1 LPGRRPVTLAGAAM
15 NPADLDSIPLFAKLS
30 PDERARIAAAARPV
44 HFATG
49 EVIVNRGEFSFDFY
63 AITGGAAEVRQD
75 ERRVAELGAGDVL
88 GEMGV
93 LPAGSGSRDRRR
105 GATVTVTEPTDALA
119 IDGRELRRLT
129 DEIPAL
135 AGALRT
141 LVAERARAL
150 GQA

>member
-1 LPGRRPVTLAGAAM
+1 M
-15 NPADLDSIPLFAKLS
+15 NPADLDRIPLFANLS
-30 PDERARIAAAARPV
+30 SDERARVAAAARPV
-44 HFATG
+44 HFAPG

-63 AITGGAAEVRQD
+63 AITGGAAEVRQG
-75 ERRVAELGAGDVL
+75 ETRVAELGAGDVL

-93 LPAGSGSRDRRR
+93 LPAGSGGRDRRR

-119 IDGRELRRLT
+119 IDGRELRRMT

-135 AGALRT
+135 AEALRA